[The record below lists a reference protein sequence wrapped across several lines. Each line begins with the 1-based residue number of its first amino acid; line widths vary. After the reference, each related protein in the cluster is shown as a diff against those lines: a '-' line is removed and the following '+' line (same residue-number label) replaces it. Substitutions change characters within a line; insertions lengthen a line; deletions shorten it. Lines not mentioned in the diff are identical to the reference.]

1 MVEKLINKVIE
12 SMREDCENIS
22 SLYGENSCKYC
33 KHNNLCES
41 ISKLNFKRWLYDIY
55 KYCEDEF
62 GNSIILYKNYKY
74 LYDELP
80 KFSSEEEI
88 PTTAE
93 DRALSG
99 IGDVAYVHNPD
110 MGIYYNKYVF
120 NVKSAGGARE
130 WTLVGK
136 FEPSYNDK
144 KNTPGELWIRFK
156 NHPIAF
162 PAFDLIEREEE
173 SS

>member
-1 MVEKLINKVIE
+1 MDRKRIAFQLETYYSVIK
-12 SMREDCENIS
+12 NIVS
-22 SLYGENSCKYC
+22 SRDYVDDE
-33 KHNNLCES
+33 
-41 ISKLNFKRWLYDIY
+41 YDIY

-62 GNSIILYKNYKY
+62 GNSIILYKNYNY
-74 LYDELP
+74 LYEELA